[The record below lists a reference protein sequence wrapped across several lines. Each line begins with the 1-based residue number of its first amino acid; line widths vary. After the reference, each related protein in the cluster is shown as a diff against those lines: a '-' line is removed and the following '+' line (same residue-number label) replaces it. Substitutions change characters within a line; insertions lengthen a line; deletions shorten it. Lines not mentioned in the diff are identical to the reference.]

1 MKKEKIFLAI
11 LLGMIGI
18 DLIVIGFLS
27 YQNQKLKNEIYQLE
41 NKLIK
46 ISEKSTNNKT
56 LQNNSPSQN
65 EKKFTQIPKDLFYLP
80 QIDNNED
87 PFEEIKKFEEQM
99 NQLFSQLDKNFS
111 NRFEINITPKWWN
124 YLHFSNTQI
133 INWKK
138 FHYEIEI
145 NWNFVKWN
153 VTYDNI
159 QTLKDIQNKLEKLWL
174 KTKLENN
181 ELFFQW
187 KTNKINELLKI
198 FNIDFSETQIS
209 PENPNKNWIRRF

>member
-111 NRFEINITPKWWN
+111 NKFEINITPKWWN

-159 QTLKDIQNKLEKLWL
+159 QTLKDIQNRLEKLWL

-187 KTNKINELLKI
+187 KTDKINELLKI

>member
-1 MKKEKIFLAI
+1 
-11 LLGMIGI
+11 MI
-18 DLIVIGFLS
+18 
-27 YQNQKLKNEIYQLE
+27 
-41 NKLIK
+41 
-46 ISEKSTNNKT
+46 
-56 LQNNSPSQN
+56 